1 MSANENKRSIIVGLF
16 VLVGIIILVA
26 GILVLGGQQNRFS
39 KTVSVTTVFDDVSGL
54 KAGNNVWFSGVKIGT
69 IKSIRFK
76 NLQDVEIAMDIEASS
91 REYVR
96 KDAVAEIGS
105 ESFIGNKLIV
115 IKGGSANVPAIEE
128 GDVLQAAEAG
138 GLDAM
143 MATLQVNNENL
154 VEITRNFGEISGRRS
169 EEQTS

>member
-76 NLQDVEIAMDIEASS
+76 NLQDVEIAMEIEATS
-91 REYVR
+91 REAVR
-96 KDAVAEIGS
+96 TDAVAENRS
-105 ESFIGNKLIV
+105 EGFIGKKLSGP
-115 IKGGSANVPAIEE
+115 KGGRPEE
-128 GDVLQAAEAG
+128 RRG
-138 GLDAM
+138 GK
-143 MATLQVNNENL
+143 
-154 VEITRNFGEISGRRS
+154 
-169 EEQTS
+169 